1 MKVIKSLI
9 LTLVLAAVTWA
20 GEIPQ
25 FDPGST
31 RAGEM
36 PQFGS
41 APRGPGEMPQFDT
54 PPPPVPPASR
64 ETTNNAMAKIL
75 VAVIQNLLP
84 LR

>member
-1 MKVIKSLI
+1 MKVIKSFI
-9 LTLVLAAVTWA
+9 FILVLAAVTYA

-41 APRGPGEMPQFDT
+41 TPLNPGEMPQVG
-54 PPPPVPPASR
+54 PSAANQA
-64 ETTNNAMAKIL
+64 TNDAMAKIL
-75 VAVIQNLLP
+75 VAVIQNLLS